1 VSIACFRKKRKL
13 NNQVQEDGITPSTEP
28 KDWPWGQREF
38 VVRDPDRYKP
48 VFYLKLG
55 LPSVSLIRAF
65 FAVFNVFHEAY
76 KYKRWQFFWL
86 IKIIGNRFLGCPTD
100 ANVGIVEQPTLD
112 GKCDWFIYFA
122 ETMDTIVRMF
132 NQSLV

>member
-76 KYKRWQFFWL
+76 KY
-86 IKIIGNRFLGCPTD
+86 NRFLGCPTD